1 MILGAKHFLCGLAA
15 IGSLIAPAVPYTH
28 APDPDEVE
36 MLAIIIY
43 QEAGDDGCC
52 DECRKRVADVVLN
65 RIADPRYPDTMSG
78 VITQRA
84 QYGRLYWTGI
94 KWPERAKNAVEAEAV
109 QRARDT
115 AWAVLTGDH
124 SELYGAGY
132 VYQSEHKQSDDGM
145 YHCGHWFCR

>member
-1 MILGAKHFLCGLAA
+1 MPVKQFVCGLAA
-15 IGSLIAPAVPYTH
+15 VASLLAPAAPAYTEI
-28 APDPDEVE
+28 DPDEVE

-43 QEAGDDGCC
+43 QEAGDNGCC

-65 RIADPRYPDTMSG
+65 RIADPRYPDTMYE

-94 KWPERAKNAVEAEAV
+94 KWPDRAKYAVEAEAV
-109 QRARDT
+109 ERARET
-115 AWAVLTGDH
+115 AKAVLSGEH
-124 SELYGAGY
+124 SELYGEGY
-132 VYQSEHKQSDDGM
+132 IYQSEHKQSNDGF